1 MAPRVFTP
9 SVDRKLLKF
18 DERKRVWT
26 DVFGAGDQDQKRW
39 QSVPAV
45 GDGPLGA
52 VQRAIAGEPMYNSM
66 TRKTDFTGIL
76 ADCIHS
82 LK

>member
-1 MAPRVFTP
+1 M
-9 SVDRKLLKF
+9 KF

-26 DVFGAGDQDQKRW
+26 DVFGAGDQDQKRSQ

-45 GDGPLGA
+45 GDGFLGA
-52 VQRAIAGEPMYNSM
+52 VQRAIAAEPMYNSM